1 LGKLLITGGDP
12 GGVGYEI
19 VLKSL
24 PYLEE
29 KGILEKTV
37 LIGNSNAFS
46 FYAQKLNLPYDF
58 SRVEMISVG
67 PEGFIPDMGIDS
79 AANGQIA
86 LDSINRAMDLIKQG
100 VSSTLLTGPISKRA
114 VVMSGQ
120 KGFRGHTDYLAES
133 FNVKDY
139 TMVLAN
145 PGFAVGLV
153 TIHVPLSKVPSL
165 VSNFSVET
173 AVRNM
178 HHLAKRSGEPDAP
191 LWVCGLNPHAG
202 EEGELG
208 TEEQEIIVPALEGLA
223 REGIPVKGPFPAD
236 ALFKKALTDQGRYFV
251 AMYHDQGLIPVKM
264 LGKNKTVNITLG
276 LPFFRI
282 SVEHGTAYDI
292 TGMNIADNLSF
303 LTAVDIVCQSTGI

>member
-1 LGKLLITGGDP
+1 
-12 GGVGYEI
+12 
-19 VLKSL
+19 
-24 PYLEE
+24 
-29 KGILEKTV
+29 
-37 LIGNSNAFS
+37 
-46 FYAQKLNLPYDF
+46 
-58 SRVEMISVG
+58 
-67 PEGFIPDMGIDS
+67 
-79 AANGQIA
+79 
-86 LDSINRAMDLIKQG
+86 
-100 VSSTLLTGPISKRA
+100 
-114 VVMSGQ
+114 
-120 KGFRGHTDYLAES
+120 
-133 FNVKDY
+133 
-139 TMVLAN
+139 MVLAN

-178 HHLAKRSGEPDAP
+178 HHLAKRSGEPDAS